1 MTDVARRRPARPPL
15 APRPGRT
22 SSPAATRTVPGSA
35 VLAGRVRLPRAGI
48 RVRAAVLAVLVVLV
62 LGGGGWPWLTSP
74 AEAGGGPSGS
84 TATTDSRRAGAGPA
98 DARSVHA
105 QAARLSAQG
114 AAHARAE
121 HARARA
127 TALATLES
135 VDSASVHAYP
145 GVDPQLVAQLDSAV
159 AHLARTLQA
168 TAEVPEPALLGTRAG
183 RAAVRG
189 SGSGAVAVA
198 SDERPPTGAAA
209 PAGAGAGGAVLD
221 GTRLHGTALGGTG
234 LHGTVLGGTP
244 PGGRVLGGTAPG
256 GGALHDEPA
265 RPAPESRAGT
275 PDTLERRAQYP
286 ALTRRVEV
294 AAERVALLRSVVE
307 AAASDAAARLDA
319 LDALLATAQAPAAL
333 RAPGPATASSGTYLP
348 GGIDPSGDPYPNGA
362 IPLHTLCPL
371 VSNPRALLRCD
382 AAAAFDR
389 LAAAYQRDLGEPL
402 RVTDSYRT
410 FAAQVAVKAA
420 KPGLAATPGRSNH
433 GRGVAVD
440 LAGFGGV
447 GQFDRPGY
455 LWMRAHATEYGWYH
469 PSWAGPGGVGP
480 AEPWHWEFGGAPG
493 GVFGALRP
501 ARPQDPP
508 VAPPAP
514 VAPAPAAPAPVAPA
528 PGPVAPPGPV
538 PAPGGPPT
546 PGPAPTPGSPEPT
559 QPTPPSGPPV
569 DPAPPSEPPPEPA
582 AEAPDDATPP
592 ADAPPAEGPTD
603 AGALTAPPSDAEAD
617 GG

>member
-1 MTDVARRRPARPPL
+1 MTDVPRRPARPLP
-15 APRPGRT
+15 PPGPGRG
-22 SSPAATRTVPGSA
+22 SPPAADRTTPGLAA
-35 VLAGRVRLPRAGI
+35 VTGRVGLPRAGV
-48 RVRAAVLAVLVVLV
+48 RVRAAVLAVLVVIV
-62 LGGGGWPWLTSP
+62 LGGGGWPWLTGP

-84 TATTDSRRAGAGPA
+84 TTGADSRRVAAGQP
-98 DARSVHA
+98 DARSAHA
-105 QAARLSAQG
+105 QSARLSAQG
-114 AAHARAE
+114 AAYARAE

-127 TALATLES
+127 TALATLAS
-135 VDSASVHAYP
+135 VESASVHAYP
-145 GVDPQLVAQLDSAV
+145 GVDPQLVAQLDAAV

-189 SGSGAVAVA
+189 SGGGAVAVS
-198 SDERPPTGAAA
+198 SDT
-209 PAGAGAGGAVLD
+209 AGPLPGGAVPA
-221 GTRLHGTALGGTG
+221 GTTPGGAALVAAGPGAVALGGTVPG
-234 LHGTVLGGTP
+234 GTLLGGTVRGGTVLGGT
-244 PGGRVLGGTAPG
+244 VLGGTVLGGSARSDVPPATAP
-256 GGALHDEPA
+256 AT
-265 RPAPESRAGT
+265 RAGT
-275 PDTLERRAQYP
+275 PDTLELRAQYP
-286 ALTRRVEV
+286 ALTLRVEA

-307 AAASDAAARLDA
+307 AAARDAAARLDA
-319 LDALLATAQAPAAL
+319 IDALLATAQPPAAL

-389 LAAAYQRDLGEPL
+389 LAAAYERDLGEPL

-455 LWMRAHATEYGWYH
+455 LWMRAHATEHGWYH
-469 PSWAGPGGVGP
+469 PQWAGPGGVGP

-493 GVFGALRP
+493 GVLGALRP
-501 ARPQDPP
+501 ARPQDM
-508 VAPPAP
+508 
-514 VAPAPAAPAPVAPA
+514 PAAPPAPVAPA
-528 PGPVAPPGPV
+528 PGPVAPPV
-538 PAPGGPPT
+538 PAPGPAAPAPAA
-546 PGPAPTPGSPEPT
+546 PGPTTPEPT
-559 QPTPPSGPPV
+559 PTSGPPA
-569 DPAPPSEPPPEPA
+569 DPAPPAPEPS
-582 AEAPDDATPP
+582 DPP
-592 ADAPPAEGPTD
+592 ADDPADVPPADTPADAQQDADVPAALADETE
-603 AGALTAPPSDAEAD
+603 AGA

>member
-1 MTDVARRRPARPPL
+1 MTDVPRRRPARPPL
-15 APRPGRT
+15 APRPGRPL
-22 SSPAATRTVPGSA
+22 SPAPARVVPGSA
-35 VLAGRVRLPRAGI
+35 VLADRAGLPHAGT

-74 AEAGGGPSGS
+74 AEAGPGS
-84 TATTDSRRAGAGPA
+84 SVSTTAADSRPAGAPA
-98 DARSVHA
+98 DVRSTHA

-114 AAHARAE
+114 AAYARAE

-135 VDSASVHAYP
+135 VESASVHAYP
-145 GVDPQLVAQLDSAV
+145 GVDPQLVAQLHGAV

-168 TAEVPEPALLGTRAG
+168 TADAPEPALLGTRAG
-183 RAAVRG
+183 RAALRG
-189 SGSGAVAVA
+189 PGGGAVAVS
-198 SDERPPTGAAA
+198 SDAA
-209 PAGAGAGGAVLD
+209 
-221 GTRLHGTALGGTG
+221 
-234 LHGTVLGGTP
+234 TP
-244 PGGRVLGGTAPG
+244 APG
-256 GGALHDEPA
+256 GTFGGVAPGGAGIGGAGLGGADVDGA
-265 RPAPESRAGT
+265 DLGGAGRGGAPLTRAGT
-275 PDTLERRAQYP
+275 PDTLELRAQYP
-286 ALTRRVEV
+286 TLTRRVEA

-307 AAASDAAARLDA
+307 AAARDAAARLDA
-319 LDALLATAQAPAAL
+319 LDALLATAQPPAGL

-348 GGIDPSGDPYPNGA
+348 GGVDPSGDPYPNGA

-371 VSNPRALLRCD
+371 ASNPRALLRCD

-389 LAAAYQRDLGEPL
+389 LAAAYERDLGEPL

-455 LWMRAHATEYGWYH
+455 LWMKAHAAEHGWYH
-469 PSWAGPGGVGP
+469 PRWAGPGGVGP
-480 AEPWHWEFGGAPG
+480 AEPWHWEYGGAPG

-514 VAPAPAAPAPVAPA
+514 VAPAPA

-538 PAPGGPPT
+538 PGPVGPAAPAPGPT
-546 PGPAPTPGSPEPT
+546 TPEPT
-559 QPTPPSGPPV
+559 PTSGPPA
-569 DPAPPSEPPPEPA
+569 DPAPPAPEPS
-582 AEAPDDATPP
+582 DPP
-592 ADAPPAEGPTD
+592 ADAPADVPAPADAPTGDQQD
-603 AGALTAPPSDAEAD
+603 AGALTAPAD
-617 GG
+617 GVVAGAGG